1 MHPILFEIGR
11 FTIYS
16 YGVLV
21 ATGVLLGLWFARRQ
35 APHAGLDPDRVWNLG
50 IYVVLTALVV
60 AKLWLVVIY
69 WHYYMQH
76 PREIFSYDLIQSGG
90 TFFGGVLGAIA
101 LTIIYTRIAKIPLLA
116 LLDCYSAGLP
126 LGHAIGRL
134 GCFMAGC
141 CYGKPTTLPWGV
153 MFTNPIA
160 PRLVGTPMGVPLHPT
175 QLYEAAAEFCNF
187 LILIWIGKRQTFK
200 GQILGTYL
208 LLYGFERSAIEFVR
222 GDPDRTLM
230 FHGAVSLMQIVAVAF
245 ILTGAFLWWRGT
257 HHQLP
262 AMPIISDV
270 GEPKSKDMPKDEPKA
285 KAKTKRRRATPRR
298 A

>member
-1 MHPILFEIGR
+1 MHPILFEVGR

-141 CYGKPTTLPWGV
+141 CYGKPTTVAWGV
-153 MFTNPIA
+153 TFTNPA
-160 PRLVGTPMGVPLHPT
+160 AAQLAGTPLGVPLHPT
-175 QLYEAAAEFCNF
+175 QLYEAGAEFINF
-187 LILIWIGKRQTFK
+187 LILVWLGKRQRFT
-200 GQILGTYL
+200 GQILGTYF
-208 LLYGFERSAIEFVR
+208 LLYGIERGTIEFFR
-222 GDPDRTLM
+222 GDPGRTMM
-230 FHGAVSLMQIVAVAF
+230 FHDTVSLMQIVSLCLIV
-245 ILTGAFLWWRGT
+245 TGAFLWWRG
-257 HHQLP
+257 LRGKGAP
-262 AMPIISDV
+262 MASA
-270 GEPKSKDMPKDEPKA
+270 SA
-285 KAKTKRRRATPRR
+285 ARATVAR
-298 A
+298 

>member
-1 MHPILFEIGR
+1 
-11 FTIYS
+11 
-16 YGVLV
+16 
-21 ATGVLLGLWFARRQ
+21 
-35 APHAGLDPDRVWNLG
+35 
-50 IYVVLTALVV
+50 
-60 AKLWLVVIY
+60 
-69 WHYYMQH
+69 MQH